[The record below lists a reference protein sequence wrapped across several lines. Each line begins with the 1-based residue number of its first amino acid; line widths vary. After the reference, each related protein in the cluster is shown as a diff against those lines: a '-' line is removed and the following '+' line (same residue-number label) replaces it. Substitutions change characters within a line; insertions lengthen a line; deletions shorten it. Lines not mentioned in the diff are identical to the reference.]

1 MHRKPVETREKEGGK
16 MNRRDKKA
24 TGEVQLQEQHGI
36 RCMKM
41 Q

>member
-1 MHRKPVETREKEGGK
+1 MHRKPMETREKKEGK
-16 MNRRDKKA
+16 MNRRDKK
-24 TGEVQLQEQHGI
+24 TIGEVPLQEQHGI